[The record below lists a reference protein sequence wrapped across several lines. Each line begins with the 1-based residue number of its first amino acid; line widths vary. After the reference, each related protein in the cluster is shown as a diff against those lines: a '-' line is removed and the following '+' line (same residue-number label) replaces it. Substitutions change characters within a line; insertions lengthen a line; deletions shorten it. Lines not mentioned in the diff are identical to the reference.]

1 MTLQSIDTALLLSV
15 NRGFANNL
23 FDLLMPFLST
33 QGSLLV
39 IPFLICQLVLA
50 AVRRDDRGR
59 AFLAA
64 AVWTILI
71 ACAAVY
77 LADWTE
83 TLLKNAIARI
93 RPCKS
98 VDGLR
103 LIVSCPPSFSMP
115 SGHAISSFAC
125 AFPLY
130 YLSKG
135 YLPRL
140 IRIYPPVLAS
150 FISFS
155 RIYLGV
161 HYPSDVLAG
170 ALLGISIALA
180 LSLSYL
186 AVPLWMEKGKGN
198 KRGNDA

>member
-1 MTLQSIDTALLLSV
+1 MTLQSTDTALLLIV
-15 NRGFANNL
+15 NRGFSNNL
-23 FDLLMPFLST
+23 FDLLMPFLSA
-33 QGSLLV
+33 QGYLLV

-59 AFLAA
+59 TFLAA
-64 AVWTILI
+64 AIWTILI

-83 TLLKNAIARI
+83 TLLKNATART
-93 RPCKS
+93 RPCRS

-135 YLPRL
+135 YLPL
-140 IRIYPPVLAS
+140 LVRIYPLVLAS
-150 FISFS
+150 LISFS

-161 HYPSDVLAG
+161 HYLSDVLAG
-170 ALLGISIALA
+170 ALLGILIALA
-180 LSLSYL
+180 FSLLYL
-186 AVPLWMEKGKGN
+186 AMPLWIEKGKRR
-198 KRGNDA
+198 K